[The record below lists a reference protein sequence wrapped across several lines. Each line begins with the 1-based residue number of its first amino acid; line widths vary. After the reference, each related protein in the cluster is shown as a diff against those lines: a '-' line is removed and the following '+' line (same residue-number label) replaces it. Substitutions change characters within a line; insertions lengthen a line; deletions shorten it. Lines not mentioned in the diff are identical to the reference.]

1 MHARVSEYQV
11 LPNKMKA
18 FVRAAESTLPELRK
32 QEGFR
37 TLLVLGGGKK
47 DPSKAMIVSVWD
59 SLADMR
65 GSEKSLFLYRALSR
79 VMSHSKGMPA
89 IAEWEVYLTE
99 FAAD

>member
-1 MHARVSEYQV
+1 MHARVSEYEV
-11 LPNKMKA
+11 LPGKMKA
-18 FVRAAESTLPELRK
+18 FVKAAESTLPKLRRE
-32 QEGFR
+32 EGFR

-65 GSEKSLFLYRALSR
+65 GSEKSLFLYQALSR
-79 VMSHSKGMPA
+79 VMTHSKGVPV
-89 IAEWEVYLTE
+89 INEWEVYLTE